1 VISVT
6 TSSFHIVT
14 VHSSAGVPSHSPQGP
29 DSKHSTL
36 REQPS
41 DGAGD
46 TVIAAAD
53 FQQAGTSQTPALRSI
68 ATVKSELNQARRE
81 LAWAQ
86 VGGAAKALTHRS
98 VQWLA
103 KHEAA
108 TTTGL
113 CSLGIGGAV
122 GGTVS
127 LIVAAGFTSASPADP
142 ETAELLATA
151 QRSAYAAL
159 GFYSGAA
166 LSLVTWSAANVAR
179 QSAPQAE
186 QAFLKSIDDISGR
199 KEKVNELTA
208 ELDALS
214 VSLPEIPGLVDA

>member
-1 VISVT
+1 VISAT

-14 VHSSAGVPSHSPQGP
+14 VHSSEGVPSHSPQGP

-113 CSLGIGGAV
+113 CSLGISGAV

-127 LIVAAGFTSASPADP
+127 LIVAA
-142 ETAELLATA
+142 A